1 MILEQ
6 IYININLQTKSNRE
20 NGKQAIL
27 IVIIYTK
34 NAHGFTLLNEKGKPV
49 HALCKTYKFHIL
61 FHSQRQYTPKPPL

>member
-27 IVIIYTK
+27 IVIIYAK

-49 HALCKTYKFHIL
+49 HVLCKDI
-61 FHSQRQYTPKPPL
+61 